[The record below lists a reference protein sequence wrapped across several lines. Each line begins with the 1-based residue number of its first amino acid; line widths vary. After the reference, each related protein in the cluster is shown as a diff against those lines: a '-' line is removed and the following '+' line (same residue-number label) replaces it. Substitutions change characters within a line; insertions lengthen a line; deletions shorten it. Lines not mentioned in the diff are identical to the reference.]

1 VTSTC
6 GDGAPRH
13 RPGDQ
18 PPPQPGT
25 GPPIHDLVI
34 ADLTDAGLPPAAA
47 DAVTHF
53 ISARKLLGLRR
64 YGQYLQAFNSRSW
77 RQDMQEEL
85 ADAAAYARQGLEE
98 LPPGPEADVLHA
110 FYLCLLRQIARLV
123 TPADG

>member
-1 VTSTC
+1 MTFTR

-98 LPPGPEADVLHA
+98 LPPGPEADAHRALYLLLLHQLA
-110 FYLCLLRQIARLV
+110 AAL
-123 TPADG
+123 TTADG